1 MVNKSIIV
9 EMSVKKLDQ
18 LNDRRFKRGDIVFF
32 LNGSD
37 VDWGEVVEIYDTQYG
52 LQVYETK
59 DTRLLNGIPISEYT
73 FDGKYHKLPKGWTWN
88 TPLYEL
94 SDDASIAFKDMHFPK
109 TVEEIKHYID
119 MGAFVKP
126 SEQDKNC
133 QVDVEIDKNGYR
145 LVRKYDRRSYLPDS
159 IFNRHDSNFRSIPF
173 YNCFATYNEA
183 ADLVSQYKKEIESQG
198 NMTDREW
205 YLYEIRRV
213 AERCDYS
220 ESEVELILDMFK
232 DDPKLE
238 KIEVRNSFGQLEWR
252 YEDRKNW
259 QQVVV

>member
-9 EMSVKKLDQ
+9 EMSVEKLDQ

-37 VDWGEVVEIYDTQYG
+37 VDWGEVAEAYDTQYG

-94 SDDASIAFKDMHFPK
+94 SYDASIVFKDMNFPK

-119 MGAFVKP
+119 IGAFVKP
-126 SEQDKNC
+126 SEQGKNF

-145 LVRKYDRRSYLPDS
+145 LVRKYDHRSCLSDS
-159 IFNRHDSNFRSIPF
+159 IVNRGDSDYRSIPF
-173 YNCFATYNEA
+173 YNCFATYDEA
-183 ADLVSQYKKEIESQG
+183 ADLVSQYKKEVESQG

-205 YLYEIRRV
+205 CLYEIRRV

-220 ESEVELILDMFK
+220 ESEVDLIINMFER
-232 DDPKLE
+232 DPKLE
-238 KIEVRNSFGQLEWR
+238 TIEVRNSFGKLVWK

-259 QQVVV
+259 QEVII